1 MSEVSFP
8 GEPPFDLPTA
18 QSASADAAGDIV
30 EVTLRVIAPG
40 HGPLQQAVR
49 AAMTWKVA
57 RQLMDQLG
65 PAILK
70 AETTAAQ
77 RG

>member
-8 GEPPFDLPTA
+8 GQPPFDLPTA
-18 QSASADAAGDIV
+18 QDASAVAVGDIV
-30 EVTLRVIAPG
+30 EVTLRVIAPD
-40 HGPLQQAVR
+40 HGPMPQSVR

-65 PAILK
+65 PAALQV
-70 AETTAAQ
+70 EVTAAQ